1 MEMHLRVRA
10 IWSGRAGL
18 AALNFLAK
26 HTDFI
31 KADIVLEMVS
41 LFPQIPIYTQ
51 YFSFA

>member
-1 MEMHLRVRA
+1 MEMNLRVRA

-31 KADIVLEMVS
+31 KADIALEMVS
-41 LFPQIPIYTQ
+41 VFPQIPIYTQ
-51 YFSFA
+51 FFSFA